1 MPLLQS
7 PVAREPPLSSKAAA
21 DGEPLR
27 SRREKMNRFSLS
39 VFTRP
44 SANNH
49 NNSNHSNSSNNI
61 NRNISSSGNTN
72 GGSGGPTG
80 EGKMA
85 NGVATSELRADDV
98 SSFRGGAGGGGGG
111 GGGGAHSRSRS
122 NAGLG
127 MATAPVAAEGV
138 GMGTGVGAGSGV
150 GAGANDQHSTWSRRH
165 SRDDSS
171 TTRERS
177 ASSQRPPTSNS
188 NLDMLGSSV
197 ASMKKRLS
205 LLRLGRKNSKTSV
218 HIESLREES

>member
-7 PVAREPPLSSKAAA
+7 PEARESPLSPKAAA

-61 NRNISSSGNTN
+61 SHNISSSGNAN

-85 NGVATSELRADDV
+85 NGVATGELRADDE
-98 SSFRGGAGGGGGG
+98 SSFRGGAGG

-127 MATAPVAAEGV
+127 MATATVAAGGA
-138 GMGTGVGAGSGV
+138 GMGTGVSIGSGV
-150 GAGANDQHSTWSRRH
+150 GAGASDQHSTWSRRH

-218 HIESLREES
+218 HIESLREEG